1 MKSKVQEAAYFRICI
16 KIITMSSNTKEEL
29 KTTLKEYQDLDRVI
43 RYIADLDA
51 QIDEHEL
58 TVTKLENHQF
68 KEFEDLQKLEG
79 NSLKSV
85 FYKVLGNKEQ
95 QLEKERQ
102 EHLQAS
108 MKYEAAKK
116 SLDLLSYE
124 RGVLE
129 KKLTDADILK
139 SKIELLKKKRAGEIM
154 ASGSLAG
161 QRMLEIVTEND
172 AHRHLQNE
180 IDEALSVGSRAS
192 DLLGQI
198 VNNLRQASNWGQWDM
213 SGRRRTSSYTKHS
226 YIDRAKSLSHSA
238 HNVLRQFEMELRD
251 VYRQQ
256 NYGLDVEIA
265 SFSRFTDIFFDNL
278 ISDWVIQQKIQNS
291 LSSVVAVR
299 DKVNRLMG
307 SLQADDNKILD
318 DLARL
323 ESEYEALVM
332 KG

>member
-1 MKSKVQEAAYFRICI
+1 M
-16 KIITMSSNTKEEL
+16 TNTKEEL
-29 KTTLKEYQDLDRVI
+29 KATLKAYQDLDRVI
-43 RYIADLDA
+43 RYIADLDV
-51 QIDEHEL
+51 QIDENEAK
-58 TVTKLENHQF
+58 VIQLENRQF

-85 FYKVLGNKEQ
+85 FYKVLGSKEE

-108 MKYEAAKK
+108 MKYDAAKK
-116 SLDLLSYE
+116 SLDLLTYE
-124 RGVLE
+124 RSVLE
-129 KKLTDADILK
+129 KKLTDADVLK
-139 SKIELLKKKRAGEIM
+139 SKVELLKKKRAEEIM

-161 QRMLEIVTEND
+161 QRMLEIVTEGD
-172 AHRHLQNE
+172 AHRHIQNE

-213 SGRRRTSSYTKHS
+213 SGRRRSASYTKHS
-226 YIDRAKSLSHSA
+226 YIDRARSLSHSA
-238 HNVLRQFEMELRD
+238 HNILRQFEIELRD

-265 SFSRFTDIFFDNL
+265 SFSRFTDVFFDNL
-278 ISDWVIQQKIQNS
+278 ISDWVVQQKIQNS

-307 SLQADDNKILD
+307 NLQADDNKILNELD
-318 DLARL
+318 RL
-323 ESEYEALVM
+323 EAEYEALVM